1 MNSERS
7 RLSGVAVD
15 TLATIAPRL
24 NYKFETLTNI
34 LIPTLI
40 KLTSRST
47 KIYVTRASKA
57 LQLII
62 SQTKLTNV
70 ISHLKTFYFDKSQT
84 MRLACIEGL
93 LIAMEEINE
102 QSLRFKIEDIELL
115 IKNSATDSNADI
127 RNICKKI
134 YLIYTRKFYDR
145 VDNFTEPLTPVIR
158 KYLSI
163 PAKNTNRI
171 MPPKQPKL
179 DDQQQNEKENLA
191 SSTLSD
197 NSRPVRPP
205 PNQNSLQSLTK
216 SQHQSSQDEIGAIR
230 FSKSTSSAG
239 NENGDHRT
247 GPSRALSSSTY
258 ESNKQNGPSRAQKLT
273 TTSTT
278 TEKYQRQQQQQQQ
291 QQHQHQQ
298 RPRSVTP
305 TSSSGARRLIS
316 NSTTTSNSNNTSK
329 STSSSTSSSIGAR
342 RPAAGVSLPSKR
354 TNSNNDHDSNSSSGA
369 GYTRFAVKPNAVI
382 SNNKL
387 GTRAM
392 AAGVRIPKRGISNVE
407 SKNDEDVKDNKKE
420 ETENKTQ
427 NDVNSNNKKVIVK
440 KQQSKP
446 TLKESNKIIKEGK
459 DIKDSKDIKNK
470 SERPRITKPPIPKF
484 VPVKKQTTT
493 SNSNGRKIIIK
504 KHSKQELQH
513 VPSKSHVEMTE
524 KAKNVPLPDADKDE
538 LCNLMAG
545 LTVNE

>member
-24 NYKFETLTNI
+24 NYKFETLANI

-70 ISHLKTFYFDKSQT
+70 ISHLKNFYFDKSQT

-171 MPPKQPKL
+171 IPPKQPKL

-205 PNQNSLQSLTK
+205 PNPNSLQSLTK

-258 ESNKQNGPSRAQKLT
+258 ESNKQNGPSRAQKPT

-278 TEKYQRQQQQQQQ
+278 TEKYQRQQQQQ
-291 QQHQHQQ
+291 HQQ

-305 TSSSGARRLIS
+305 TSSSGVRRLIS

-342 RPAAGVSLPSKR
+342 RPAAGVSLPSRR
-354 TNSNNDHDSNSSSGA
+354 TNSNNDHDSNSTGA

-407 SKNDEDVKDNKKE
+407 SKNDEGVKDNKKE

-459 DIKDSKDIKNK
+459 DIKDK
-470 SERPRITKPPIPKF
+470 SERPRITKPPVPKF

-493 SNSNGRKIIIK
+493 SNSNGRKIMIK
-504 KHSKQELQH
+504 KQSKQELQQ

-524 KAKNVPLPDADKDE
+524 KAKNVPLPDADNDE